1 MLKRILVLLIATM
14 VLLVLFAPPAL
25 SAQDQE
31 RQKITVKS
39 REVNNGVVIL
49 SVQDG
54 KGSFELQ
61 CNKNMNWCA
70 VLEPGEYQMVRL
82 PKNWGL
88 YDCANA
94 EVYPKATGS
103 ETGEKLGAYC
113 LVQSK

>member
-14 VLLVLFAPPAL
+14 VLVVLFAPPAL

-49 SVQDG
+49 SAQDG

-61 CNKNMNWCA
+61 CNKNMNGCA
-70 VLEPGEYQMVRL
+70 ALEPGEYQMVRL

-94 EVYPKATGS
+94 EVYPKANGS
-103 ETGEKLGAYC
+103 ESDGKLGQYC
-113 LVQSK
+113 LLSNK

>member
-94 EVYPKATGS
+94 EVYPKANGS